1 MRFIDK
7 ISLFMT
13 VILAAS
19 VLWAAQPA
27 FAQDDEADQDLPELS
42 EHFEAENS
50 TISFSY
56 PADWTVEEAQNG
68 SVTVINNAENTA
80 SEVGELLPG
89 MVILAMEPPVSL
101 TEIGLTADE
110 APDAAL
116 VAFLELLN
124 TTGEVVPFETPEVT
138 AFQVELAPG
147 VLAPSGATI
156 YTLGHEGGTVFTAA
170 TYADDDAQATRP
182 IVEAILAT
190 VEVAIIE
197 VEVVE
202 ETSEPIATEPREALE
217 LDDEFITQDGTL
229 TVALPESW
237 AATDELGSLYIVSS
251 NDALAD
257 TELTP
262 GEVVIIVSP
271 LAQVQNS
278 NDIPD
283 TNDPVEALRAF
294 IEGRIE
300 SEDFETSTE
309 PEIYDMMDYPA
320 AIAFAEGPALANETG
335 TLLAFETENGLI
347 FTIIFTGDP
356 FEIDE
361 ATISALLDTMLY
373 DPEAAESTN

>member
-7 ISLFMT
+7 IGLLLT
-13 VILAAS
+13 VILTAA
-19 VLWAAQPA
+19 LLMTTQPTL
-27 FAQDDEADQDLPELS
+27 AQDDDENEDVPELS
-42 EHFEAENS
+42 ETFEAEDNP
-50 TISFSY
+50 ISFNY
-56 PADWTVEEAQNG
+56 PADWTVEAAPNG
-68 SVTVINNAENTA
+68 SITLVNDAERTA
-80 SEVGELLPG
+80 SEIGELLPG

-116 VAFLELLN
+116 MAFLELLN
-124 TTGEVVPFETPEVT
+124 TTGEILPFETPEVP

-170 TYADDDAQATRP
+170 TYADETAQATRP

-190 VEVAIIE
+190 VAVAISE
-197 VEVVE
+197 EETVE
-202 ETSEPIATEPREALE
+202 ETTETITTEPREALE
-217 LDDEFITQDGTL
+217 LDDEFITQDGSL
-229 TVALPESW
+229 TVMLPESW
-237 AATDELGSLYIVSS
+237 GATDELGSLYIVSG

-257 TELTP
+257 TEMTP

-271 LAQVQNS
+271 LVDVQNS

-283 TNDPVEALRAF
+283 TDNPIEALTAF

-300 SEDFETSTE
+300 SGDFETTTD

-320 AIAFAEGPALANETG
+320 AIAFAEGPTLANEEG
-335 TLLAFETENGLI
+335 TLLAFQTENGLI

-361 ATISALLDTMLY
+361 ATISAVLDTMLY
-373 DPEAAESTN
+373 DPEAIESES